1 MRGDLPTNTQRPPRT
16 AQRLLIAAFIAHAIL
31 VFITLPNDAASHQD
45 ESYYLA
51 ASRAMHETGDYL
63 VPLFRGQE
71 RFRKPIGFYWMLL
84 PTQLIFGFGVW
95 QARLVSGLSSI
106 ALLILAW
113 NISSLYLNDNNRRV
127 AMIWIAVSANVFSRY
142 AHYAVPEMT
151 LTLVMTLAHWTF
163 LCYDRAQT
171 RNGAGRRHLYLF
183 YLLMGIGFMIKG
195 PVGLILP
202 SATGIIFYLVQGR
215 LRDATRLISPVG
227 ILLMLQIIVP
237 WYAFVYSHLGWQD
250 SIALI
255 SDEVVSRIGV
265 NPSSLFYF
273 LAFSIILFLPGTLL
287 LLNCHDRKTDGKQFG
302 YAMVQMAKSYPF
314 IWLMTYLLFYTLFV
328 REKHPWYA
336 LQWLVPLI
344 LLLTQG
350 IKLQNA
356 EPNRRSIFTMFPIMT
371 GAISLMILSFLWLF
385 GPIIASKS
393 AMLAILTLTL
403 AASVALTIVGRH
415 QVAPIY
421 KVAVLAIV
429 AMSLQTAVFQLIYTT
444 TQLRPA
450 MTFADY
456 LKHQQ
461 GPFRVL
467 INERYFVTKL
477 EGHDI
482 PGLHKTI
489 YKPRSDKFRNK
500 WNHKMPRYVIGRE
513 RFLNRLPL
521 ELVRQY
527 VVVAEGYIRKTKEH
541 RSGLADWLA
550 LAKTRNATQLFDRV
564 VLLEQRGGFLPVID
578 NQSHCTPGNDLKTAL
593 SQNLIS
599 CGHADSEG

>member
-1 MRGDLPTNTQRPPRT
+1 MKGNLPTSAQRLPRT
-16 AQRLLIAAFIAHAIL
+16 ARRLLVAAFIAHAIL
-31 VFITLPNDAASHQD
+31 VFIALPNDSASHQD

-51 ASRAMHETGDYL
+51 ASRTMHETGDYL

-71 RFRKPIGFYWMLL
+71 RFRKPIGFYWILL
-84 PTQLIFGFGVW
+84 PTQLVFGFGVW
-95 QARLVSGLSSI
+95 QARLVSGISSI

-113 NISSLYLNDNNRRV
+113 NISSLYLKDNNRRV
-127 AMIWIAVSANVFSRY
+127 AMIWIVASANVFSRY
-142 AHYAVPEMT
+142 AHYAVPEMM
-151 LTLVMTLAHWTF
+151 LTLVMTLAHWAF

-171 RNGAGRRHLYLF
+171 KNGAGRRYLYLF
-183 YLLMGIGFMIKG
+183 YLLMGIGFMMKG

-202 SATGIIFYLVQGR
+202 LATGMIFYLVQGR
-215 LRDATRLISPVG
+215 PRDATRLISPVG

-265 NPSSLFYF
+265 SLSGLFYF
-273 LAFSIILFLPGTLL
+273 LVFSIILFLPGTLL
-287 LLNCHDRKTDGKQFG
+287 LLNCRGAETDGKQSSHT
-302 YAMVQMAKSYPF
+302 MVQMVKSYPF
-314 IWLMTYLLFYTLFV
+314 VWFATYLLFYTLFV

-336 LQWLVPLI
+336 LQWSVPLI
-344 LLLTQG
+344 LLLIQV
-350 IKLQNA
+350 INLQDA
-356 EPNRRSIFTMFPIMT
+356 RLNRRTIFTIFPVMA

-393 AMLAILTLTL
+393 AMLTILALTL
-403 AASVALTIVGRH
+403 AANAALAIVGRY

-421 KVAVLAIV
+421 KVAVLSAV
-429 AMSLQTAVFQLIYTT
+429 VMSLQTAVFQLIYTT

-477 EGHDI
+477 ERYDI

-489 YKPRSDKFRNK
+489 HKPRSDKFRNK
-500 WNHKMPRYVIGRE
+500 WYHKMPRYVIARE

-527 VVVAEGYIRKTKEH
+527 MVVAEGYIRKTKEH

-550 LAKTRNATQLFDRV
+550 LAKTRNATRLFDRV
-564 VLLEQRGGFLPVID
+564 VLLEQQGDFSPVTD
-578 NQSHCTPGNDLKTAL
+578 GQ
-593 SQNLIS
+593 
-599 CGHADSEG
+599 